1 MIGAAE
7 SSSSA
12 QDVIQRAT
20 RVAEMV
26 TGQQR
31 VPDGLPKEPFW
42 REQIAQSVS
51 LHQAG
56 NSRQAL
62 KLLKL
67 RTPHV
72 RPAAQIK
79 LLKPRMFYR
88 RGEAE
93 ASAQAAREAV
103 ALATSGGAVIVGSL
117 GRKWRTQR
125 MTWTDWTNPLSRLKR
140 HYE

>member
-1 MIGAAE
+1 MIAAAE

-26 TGQQR
+26 TGQQL
-31 VPDGLPKEPFW
+31 VPDALPKEPFW
-42 REQIAQSVS
+42 REQIAQSIG

-56 NSRQAL
+56 NSRQTL

-72 RPAAQIK
+72 RPAVQIK
-79 LLKPRMFYR
+79 LLKTRMFYR
-88 RGEAE
+88 CGEAE

-103 ALATSGGAVIVGSL
+103 ALAASEGAVIVGA
-117 GRKWRTQR
+117 RARTE
-125 MTWTDWTNPLSRLKR
+125 MAHAAHDLD
-140 HYE
+140 